1 MLFKVFLEFVI
12 YELVPL
18 KNSNLS
24 SDMTADVRYAD
35 DTTLVSAIFQ
45 KLQLSTDKLEAA
57 CLKWGLKINGT
68 KCKVMSPGRRYHNK
82 WHSC

>member
-35 DTTLVSAIFQ
+35 DTTWVSAIFE
-45 KLQLSTDKLEAA
+45 KLQLFIDALEAA
-57 CLKWGLKINGT
+57 CLKWELKINAA
-68 KCKVMSPGRRYHNK
+68 KCKVMSPI
-82 WHSC
+82 CQ